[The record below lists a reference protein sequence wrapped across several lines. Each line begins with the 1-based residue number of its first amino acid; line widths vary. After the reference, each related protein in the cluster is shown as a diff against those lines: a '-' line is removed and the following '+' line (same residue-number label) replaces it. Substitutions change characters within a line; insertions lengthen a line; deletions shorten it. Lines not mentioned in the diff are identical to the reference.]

1 MADENKKAG
10 DQDQKSKI
18 DTAKILYDYAK
29 EQLRIEGD
37 FRDMLKE
44 SLRELKNTLKTYKD
58 IESVLGTLDQSQINT
73 KEIQSKL
80 SKITKDRYKNQLDL
94 SELEKNTASVNKEKV
109 STYIKA
115 VEILAAA
122 EKDRFNI
129 NRTTSDKEL
138 EDAIILHQQNVDNLN
153 SQLGLLESVY
163 AQKLATEKIDGDI
176 AKQLEIQLGIEKKV
190 QKTIGSAGALA
201 KILGTNIQVGTEAHE
216 AMVEAAR
223 KGYSSTRVMLIG
235 FKKAIK
241 EGLEDPLIAVG
252 MIAKANNA
260 IFSGIKKAFSFVKD
274 IAEKILGLIT
284 GWNDRVFEL
293 GKNIGVSEADSRA
306 MMNNF
311 QNMAINSGPL
321 FLNSKKISE
330 TFTEMTNSLGLMV
343 PMDNEMLQTATLLQR
358 QFGLSAEDLASIY
371 ANSALSGKS
380 FKDTFDTI
388 EGIRGSEGGR
398 LKTMMTTKQIVGE
411 ISKVSSLVLLNFKG
425 NVPALASAVVE
436 SKRLGLSLDQVAAT
450 TNGFLDFESSISKE
464 FEAQLLTGKDL
475 NLQRLRYLALTHDT
489 AGLMAEI
496 GKRIPSMLEFE
507 KMNTI
512 ERQSYAEAMNMSEEG
527 LAEIIKKQEIA
538 AKLGVN
544 ATDSATQMYEELK
557 KSGLSQAEIAEKMKD
572 AGAQQYYTA
581 AMSEKISTFI
591 DNIKTTLGQMLEGEL
606 GKTIDNFLN
615 LMNNTKTWHMWMEKI
630 QGVVKGIG
638 SFFAN
643 LPEKIQAVLKV
654 VSVLLGVLAIA
665 EAGIGLA
672 MLPVNPLGAAAAFL
686 GAAKI
691 GAAAAAAGY
700 AASTV
705 GDMISVSKNAVANQ
719 SYSPSDNTNT
729 GTAANTGGTH
739 SYVQQPITVVNLF
752 DSQTLSTLTIQNAKQ
767 SSIVDHSSDIIKS
780 KSNAKIVE
788 SKKP

>member
-1 MADENKKAG
+1 MADQPGKDQRQLRNTADELREITQETDSNLKAAFGTLKKIT
-10 DQDQKSKI
+10 DQYEKIVAQQSILQASSLDIKNIEKDLLKLQTQQKINSQSLSKL
-18 DTAKILYDYAK
+18 DKDFNESAK
-29 EQLRIEGD
+29 EKIQKEDDLLKKIE
-37 FRDMLKE
+37 KA
-44 SLRELKNTLKTYKD
+44 
-58 IESVLGTLDQSQINT
+58 SQISLKKGT
-73 KEIQSKL
+73 IE
-80 SKITKDRYKNQLDL
+80 YKRQQELIRGFQTQLDL
-94 SELEKNTASVNKEKV
+94 TRSQFTESEAESRARLEITKNLEKQ
-109 STYIKA
+109 IK
-115 VEILAAA
+115 
-122 EKDRFNI
+122 
-129 NRTTSDKEL
+129 
-138 EDAIILHQQNVDNLN
+138 
-153 SQLGLLESVY
+153 LLELSKE
-163 AQKLATEKIDGDI
+163 AALEAKSIRDRELTTTDKLLKKIGDNF
-176 AKQLEIQLGIEKKV
+176 GIFDKYYTRVQEDIDKIIDSTDKTTKV
-190 QKTIGSAGALA
+190 QKWKIFKETI
-201 KILGTNIQVGTEAHE
+201 KDT
-216 AMVEAAR
+216 
-223 KGYSSTRVMLIG
+223 
-235 FKKAIK
+235 FK
-241 EGLEDPLIAVG
+241 DPLIQALT
-252 MIAKANNA
+252 ISKANDA
-260 IFSGIKKAFSFVKD
+260 IFSGIGKAFGFVKD
-274 IAEKILGLIT
+274 IAQQILGLIT

-293 GKNIGVSEADSRA
+293 GKNLGVGEADSRA

-311 QNMAINSGPL
+311 QNMAMNSGPL

-489 AGLMAEI
+489 AGMMAEI

-615 LMNNTKTWHMWMEKI
+615 LMNNTKTWHMWMEKVE
-630 QGVVKGIG
+630 GVVKGIG

-643 LPEKIQAVLKV
+643 LPEKIQAVLKA

-672 MLPVNPLGAAAAFL
+672 MLPVNPIGAAAAFL

-729 GTAANTGGTH
+729 GTAANAGGSHT
-739 SYVQQPITVVNLF
+739 YVQPQVTVINAF
-752 DSQTLSTLTIQNAKQ
+752 DSQTISTLTIQNAKQ
-767 SSIVDHSSDIIKS
+767 SSIVDHSSDGIKS
-780 KSNAKIVE
+780 KTNAKIVE
-788 SKKP
+788 SKAH